1 MLRPDPARRRTT
13 TRELRT
19 QLADVLRRAAGG
31 ETTVITSRGRAVA
44 EIGPVGA
51 PGTHDLDTLAAAG
64 LLAPPS
70 ADRHPAPP
78 TPATLPIDVSLD
90 RLIDERRP

>member
-1 MLRPDPARRRTT
+1 MTTPDPARRRTA

-51 PGTHDLDTLAAAG
+51 PGAHDLDTLAAAG
-64 LLAPPS
+64 LLAPPP
-70 ADRHPAPP
+70 AEQHPAPP
-78 TPATLPIDVSLD
+78 APATLPIDVSLD